1 VAREYSTFI
10 YGSLIVLGLPDKAI
24 VLRATVHTRI
34 SHFSL
39 VSTFFPDRS
48 TQGSSVTLDLPDMAE
63 SVFLSQLDD
72 VLMATTLVLG
82 ILLGASHLTSEL

>member
-1 VAREYSTFI
+1 
-10 YGSLIVLGLPDKAI
+10 
-24 VLRATVHTRI
+24 
-34 SHFSL
+34 
-39 VSTFFPDRS
+39 
-48 TQGSSVTLDLPDMAE
+48 MAE